1 MNLSKLRI
9 VIAQLN
15 FWVGAIEK
23 NTQKII
29 KAIDDARQHHAD
41 LIVFPE
47 LALSGYPPEDLL
59 LSAQLPQAIAQAL
72 QKIEKHVQGISVLL
86 GYPHYTSDAIYNA
99 ACLIS
104 EQATVAIYHKQYLP
118 NQGVFDEKRYFT
130 AGTEP
135 CVFTLKDQSIGVL
148 ICEDLW
154 HADPALSAQQAGAR
168 IIVCLNASPF
178 DLAKEELRQCVAQ
191 KRAQET
197 HCPIIY
203 AQLVGGQDDLVFDG
217 GSFAVEKSGQICI
230 GANFFE
236 EQLLMIV
243 STCVDQSISLSTDQM
258 AQPSM
263 STEEKIYRALRLG
276 LQDYVI
282 KNHFSTVLI
291 GVSGGLDS
299 AFVLALAVDALGSD
313 QVTAVFLPSRYT
325 SELSRTLFDENVRTL
340 HVKHQI
346 ISIEPSFNAV
356 LSSLGL
362 DPDHPPPSKLTENI
376 QARCRAVLLMALSN
390 QTGALV
396 LNTSNKSEIAVGY
409 TTLYGDTIGGF
420 SVLKD
425 VTKTQV
431 YRLAKYRNTICETF
445 SETLLLRPPS
455 AELAHEQKD
464 EDTLP
469 PYSVLDVILEMY
481 LEQGKTEKQICMEGF
496 DEQIVHKIISLIN
509 QNEHKRRQ
517 TAMGP
522 RISTR
527 AFHRER
533 RYPISS
539 GLYDM

>member
-1 MNLSKLRI
+1 MNPNKLCI
-9 VIAQLN
+9 VVAQLN

-23 NTQKII
+23 NTHKII
-29 KAIDDARQHHAD
+29 KAIDDARQRHAD
-41 LIVFPE
+41 LVVFPE

-59 LSAQLPQAIAQAL
+59 LSVQFKQAIAQAL
-72 QKIEKHVQGISVLL
+72 KKIEKHVQGISVLL

-104 EQATVAIYHKQYLP
+104 EQAIEVIYHKQYLP

-135 CVFTLKDQSIGVL
+135 CVFTLKEQSIGVL

-154 HADPALSAQQAGAR
+154 HADPALAVKKAGAQM
-168 IIVCLNASPF
+168 IVCLNASPF
-178 DLAKEELRQCVAQ
+178 DTTKEELRKCIAQ
-191 KRAQET
+191 KRALET
-197 HCPIIY
+197 HCPVIY
-203 AQLVGGQDDLVFDG
+203 VQLVGGQDDLVFDG
-217 GSFAVEKSGQICI
+217 GSFAVEKSGQICL
-230 GANFFE
+230 GADLFKE
-236 EQLLMIV
+236 HLLMIE
-243 STCVDQSISLSTDQM
+243 STCVDQSIYLSTDQM
-258 AQPSM
+258 VQPSI
-263 STEEKIYRALRLG
+263 SVEEKIYRALRLG

-282 KNHFSTVLI
+282 KNHFNTVLI

-299 AFVLALAVDALGSD
+299 ALVLALAVDALGSD

-325 SELSRTLFDENVRTL
+325 SQLSRTLFDELVRKL

-346 ISIEPSFNAV
+346 ISIEPSFNVV
-356 LSSLGL
+356 LNSLGL
-362 DPDHPPPSKLTENI
+362 DPDHPPEGRLTENI

-425 VTKTQV
+425 VTKTQI
-431 YRLAKYRNTICETF
+431 YRLAKYLNTTYETF

-469 PYSVLDVILEMY
+469 PYSILDVILEMY

-496 DEQIVHKIISLIN
+496 DEQIVRRVISLIH

-522 RISTR
+522 RVSTR

-539 GLYDM
+539 GL